1 MTSTARTILESL
13 VKVPSVTGEEMR
25 LADTVAGW
33 CRAAGLETV
42 LREIEPGR
50 PNVVAHRRT
59 GRRPVLLMTG
69 HLDTVPV
76 GEGWTRDPF
85 GADVESG
92 RLYGRGASDMKAG
105 LAAMLAALVDLHAAG
120 EQPAGDVVFAGVIGE
135 EEDSA
140 GTLAL
145 IADGITADRALL
157 AEPTALELIRSG
169 RGIVNY
175 TLTIAGASAH
185 ASSPQLGRNAIVAAA
200 HVVQALEQLSARLAE
215 RPHPAFGPPN
225 LTVGTIHGGTRPY
238 VVPDLC
244 VVEVDRRVNPGESPE
259 MVRAEAEAVL
269 EAVRQRIPWL
279 VADFTF
285 GSEYF
290 PFELAEDDP
299 LVQSAL
305 AAMRAAGLQPRVG
318 TWRAASDA
326 GLLVGRAGIPCVL
339 FGPGDTSQAHR
350 PDEFVDLAEV
360 EVASQV
366 CSRLLKS

>member
-169 RGIVNY
+169 RGLVNY

-259 MVRAEAEAVL
+259 MVRAEAEVVLDVAVL
-269 EAVRQRIPWL
+269 DPDVVLDAVGVPGACALPPHPARMP
-279 VADFTF
+279 T
-285 GSEYF
+285 
-290 PFELAEDDP
+290 
-299 LVQSAL
+299 L
-305 AAMRAAGLQPRVG
+305 AARR
-318 TWRAASDA
+318 
-326 GLLVGRAGIPCVL
+326 
-339 FGPGDTSQAHR
+339 TSR
-350 PDEFVDLAEV
+350 LDLAMRWTAPPRGCCDDVLTVQTVSSTAPPVIRHE
-360 EVASQV
+360 EAS
-366 CSRLLKS
+366 SLRLIM